1 MPTYEYF
8 CQKCEKSFDAVQS
21 MKDPHFDTCPE
32 SKCQMEEWG
41 HGKVK
46 RQMGTGAGLIFKG
59 TGFYITD
66 YRSEGYKEAA
76 KKDAAPAAAPSGE
89 GKSGGDAPKTAAT
102 ESAPAPVKKADPAP
116 AAPSAKPSTSGGGAA

>member
-1 MPTYEYF
+1 
-8 CQKCEKSFDAVQS
+8 

-32 SKCQMEEWG
+32 GKCQMEAWG

-46 RQMGTGAGLIFKG
+46 RQLGTGAGLIFKG

-76 KKDAAPAAAPSGE
+76 KKDVAAPTAPAGESKAGGDAAKAKPDAPAPKKAEPAPAAAP
-89 GKSGGDAPKTAAT
+89 
-102 ESAPAPVKKADPAP
+102 
-116 AAPSAKPSTSGGGAA
+116 KPSTGGTGAA